1 MYKRTDHLTREVTY
15 VSEKPKTDTESLD
28 YFEEVKE
35 PVREKTKSLIEI
47 IKHNKYYLKKKQWKN

>member
-28 YFEEVKE
+28 YFEEVLE
-35 PVREKTKSLIEI
+35 PVRQDTVDIIEI
-47 IKHNKYYLKKKQWKN
+47 TRGNLDYLKKKQWN